1 MVYEEVSATIF
12 WCDKSEAFLV
22 VKPLY
27 CSFTH
32 FLLHCFAP
40 GSDDLNFEAIQP
52 VDSRGTHPRAGY
64 MAFATIKKRVALQAP
79 VSIHFTYD
87 TRSLPTIINCFH
99 ITHTKWR
106 VSVERVKALELL
118 FLEEGSNYMLGGF

>member
-1 MVYEEVSATIF
+1 
-12 WCDKSEAFLV
+12 
-22 VKPLY
+22 
-27 CSFTH
+27 
-32 FLLHCFAP
+32 
-40 GSDDLNFEAIQP
+40 
-52 VDSRGTHPRAGY
+52 

-118 FLEEGSNYMLGGF
+118 FLEEGSNYMLGGFRLLSYSMAFHEIFVVGFDCKAHSAHD